1 MAVTRI
7 MAMHLN
13 KGRTIA
19 QCLKD
24 RTDYAKNP
32 GKTMGGELISAF
44 GCDPRT
50 ADAEFLFAKR
60 QYRQFTGR
68 EPKNDVI
75 AYQIRQSF
83 KPGEVT
89 PEEANR
95 IGYELA
101 KRFLKERHAFFVATH
116 CGYGS
121 YSQPHHLQL
130 HLDGLP
136 GEIPGFSRLRQ
147 SGCAA
152 ERPDLSG
159 TRAFCD

>member
-1 MAVTRI
+1 MPERPNG
-7 MAMHLN
+7 LCQKPRQDN
-13 KGRTIA
+13 
-19 QCLKD
+19 
-24 RTDYAKNP
+24 
-32 GKTMGGELISAF
+32 GGELISAF

-116 CGYGS
+116 CDTAHTHNHIICAPIRGRVNPLS
-121 YSQPHHLQL
+121 K
-130 HLDGLP
+130 
-136 GEIPGFSRLRQ
+136 RQ
-147 SGCAA
+147 A
-152 ERPDLSG
+152 
-159 TRAFCD
+159 